1 MKPESLGQR
10 LAVCSWS
17 LQPDKPIDLLASLHS
32 LGLNRLQLALD
43 PVRQSPAIWGEVG
56 TLCRDHGVT
65 IVSGMAGCVGEDYTT
80 LETIR
85 RTGGLAPDETWAEN
99 LHNFKTVAELASG
112 LGLRLVTLHAG
123 FVPHDDSDPALAKM
137 LDRLAQIA
145 EVFASQDIVMGL
157 ETGQETAPDLVHL
170 LRRLDRPN
178 VGVNFDPANMLLY
191 DKGDPVEAL
200 RLLRPWIRQV
210 HIKDAR
216 RTRIPGTWGE
226 EVPVGTGEVN
236 WSAFFGVLAG
246 GGNSCDL
253 VIEREAGGQRLVDVR
268 LARELVEKVAL
279 QPSGGN
285 TQA

>member
-1 MKPESLGQR
+1 
-10 LAVCSWS
+10 
-17 LQPDKPIDLLASLHS
+17 
-32 LGLNRLQLALD
+32 
-43 PVRQSPAIWGEVG
+43 
-56 TLCRDHGVT
+56 
-65 IVSGMAGCVGEDYTT
+65 
-80 LETIR
+80 
-85 RTGGLAPDETWAEN
+85 
-99 LHNFKTVAELASG
+99 
-112 LGLRLVTLHAG
+112 
-123 FVPHDDSDPALAKM
+123 
-137 LDRLAQIA
+137 
-145 EVFASQDIVMGL
+145 
-157 ETGQETAPDLVHL
+157 
-170 LRRLDRPN
+170 
-178 VGVNFDPANMLLY
+178 LLY